1 MPHSIKPL
9 TMYPKAY
16 LYGFFMLFAL
26 PCIGQSAYNLSI
38 FPMSSDSSHSSL
50 PKAKL
55 EQQFPSALERHRAL
69 QGFLLDLYDDGYIAA
84 SIDSMVKD
92 STQLYAYYILGS
104 KYLWA
109 MLVPGNVEEEILS
122 SIGYREKLMKGK
134 TFSIAT
140 VKDIQEKILDY
151 CENNGHPFAAVSLD
165 SIRFSSIEDGSQK
178 VLAKLNLDKNTR
190 IVIDSV
196 LVNGEVKIQEA
207 YLHNYLGVKPGDSY
221 SEKAIANIGIRI
233 KEMPFLKETK
243 PTRVIFFKEKTKI
256 ELNLVN
262 KKASRFDAMAG
273 FIPGG
278 DAPGKLVITGDARF
292 KLLNSFG
299 SGETIGMNWRSL
311 SPGTQDLKALFAYP
325 FLISRFGIDAGFSLY
340 KKDTTFL
347 EIHSNLGIIYLL
359 NHGDYLR
366 GYITSEQNRILNE
379 GNDLNNYGNIRSV
392 SYGIGYNKA
401 KLNYLLNP
409 SKGYNLFLDCRAGN
423 KIAKPIG
430 TEFPD
435 SSEIKTVK
443 YNVKARLDIYFP
455 LGKRVV
461 FKTGLNGAFIES
473 ETLYENELFRIGGM
487 RSLRGF
493 DEESITASAYGIYN
507 LEVRYLLEQNTFLF
521 LFFNGAYYENEVKK
535 AQNSKW
541 LDNPFGY
548 GAGITFE
555 TKAGVFSINYALGQ
569 QMGNPADFKTAKVH
583 FGIVNRF

>member
-1 MPHSIKPL
+1 
-9 TMYPKAY
+9 
-16 LYGFFMLFAL
+16 MLFVYNCL
-26 PCIGQSAYNLSI
+26 GQQTYSLSI
-38 FPMSSDSSHSSL
+38 SPMCSDSSYLPLPISTLAHSY
-50 PKAKL
+50 
-55 EQQFPSALERHRAL
+55 PSELERQRAL
-69 QGFLLDLYDDGYIAA
+69 QEFLLDLYGEGYIAA
-84 SIDSMVKD
+84 SIDSVVRD
-92 STQLYAYYILGS
+92 SMHLHAYYTLGS
-104 KYLWA
+104 KYFWA
-109 MLVPGNVEEEILS
+109 LLKGGNVEEEILS

-134 TFSIAT
+134 TFSIAA
-140 VKDIQEKILDY
+140 VKNIQEKILDY

-165 SIRFSSIEDGSQK
+165 SIWFNSTEDGSQK

-190 IVIDSV
+190 VFIDSV
-196 LVNGEVKIQEA
+196 LVNGEVKIKEA
-207 YLHNYLGVKPGDSY
+207 YLHNYLGLRPGDSY
-221 SEKAIANIGIRI
+221 SEKVIANIGIRI

-243 PTRVIFFKEKTKI
+243 PTRVIFFKEKAKI

-278 DAPGKLVITGDARF
+278 DVSGKLVITGDARF

-340 KKDTTFL
+340 KKDTSFL
-347 EIHSNLGIIYLL
+347 EIHSNLGISYLL

-366 GYITSEQNRILNE
+366 GYISSEENRILNE
-379 GNDLNNYGNIRSV
+379 GAGLNSYGNIRSV

-409 SKGYNLFLDCRAGN
+409 SKGYNFFLDCRAGN
-423 KIAKPIG
+423 KIAKPVG

-435 SSEIKTVK
+435 SSETKTVK
-443 YNVKARLDIYFP
+443 YNVKARLDIYIP

-473 ETLYENELFRIGGM
+473 EVLYENELFRIGGM

-493 DEESITASAYGIYN
+493 DEESITASAYCIYN
-507 LEVRYLLEQNTFLF
+507 FEARYLLEQNTFFF

-535 AQNSKW
+535 VQNSIW
-541 LDNPFGY
+541 HDNPFGY

-569 QMGNPADFKTAKVH
+569 QMGNPTDFKIAKVH